1 MHICAEAKISFL
13 QRVDEMPV
21 SGYKDAQLGW
31 KIQSAMFEGEKMK
44 RNLSTTQI
52 ILLSFLITILLGS
65 LLLALPISSANGRA
79 VPYIDALFT
88 AATSTCVTGLVTLP
102 TASTWS
108 LFGQIVILIQ
118 IQIGGLGVITIIA
131 GIMLLLKRKMGISD
145 RLLIQDAFNLNTL
158 SGLIQFVKNVL
169 LGTLIIEAVGAILY
183 MIVFIPEF
191 GKSGVWISI
200 FNSISAF
207 CNAGID
213 IIGESSLC
221 NYAANP
227 LINAVSAALIILG
240 GIGYIVWWDVLRAV
254 KNRTPKNKKRFR
266 HLTLHSKITITVTL
280 SLIFGGALLI
290 FLFEYANPRTIGN
303 LPLMDKLQISL
314 FQSITCR
321 TAGFASIPQE
331 NLTDASAAVSILL
344 MLIGGSP
351 VGTAGGV
358 KTVTIAV
365 LFCSAFATIRNRS
378 GASLFGR
385 CISDESIKKAIAV
398 AAAFLTLCAASTI
411 LLMAVSGAPAMDVI
425 YETVSATATVGLSR
439 NFTASLNTI
448 GKIIIIFTM
457 YFGRVGPI
465 SLALALGSKNE
476 NQNILSNPI
485 EEIIVG

>member
-1 MHICAEAKISFL
+1 
-13 QRVDEMPV
+13 
-21 SGYKDAQLGW
+21 
-31 KIQSAMFEGEKMK
+31 MK
-44 RNLSTTQI
+44 RHLSTTQI
-52 ILLSFLITILLGS
+52 ILLSFLAAILLGS
-65 LLLALPISSANGRA
+65 VLLALPISAANGKA

-88 AATSTCVTGLVTLP
+88 AATSVCVTGLVTLP
-102 TASTWS
+102 TASAWS
-108 LFGQIVILIQ
+108 LFGQIVILML
-118 IQIGGLGVITIIA
+118 IQIGGLGVITIMA
-131 GIMLLLKRKMGISD
+131 GVMLLLKRKMGISD

-158 SGLIQFVKNVL
+158 SGLIKFVKNVL
-169 LGTLIIEAVGAILY
+169 LGTLIIEAAGAILY

-227 LINAVSAALIILG
+227 LVNAVSAALIILG
-240 GIGYIVWWDVLRAV
+240 GIGYIVWWDVLRAA
-254 KNRTPKNKKRFR
+254 KNRFR
-266 HLTLHSKITITVTL
+266 QLTLHSKIAITVTL

-378 GASLFGR
+378 SASLFGR

-398 AAAFLTLCAASTI
+398 AAAFLTLCVASAI

-425 YETVSATATVGLSR
+425 YETVSAAATVGLSR

-476 NQNILSNPI
+476 NQNIISNPI